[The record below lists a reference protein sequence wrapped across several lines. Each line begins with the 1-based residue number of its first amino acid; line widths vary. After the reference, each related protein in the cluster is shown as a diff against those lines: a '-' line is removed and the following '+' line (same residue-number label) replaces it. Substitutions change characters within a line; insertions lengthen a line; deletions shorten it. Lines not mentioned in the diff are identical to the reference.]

1 MLKLMKTITFKRHQ
15 KLTTKDIMLLSEVS
29 STTANRIK
37 QRIKKEFNCRIVT
50 YYFYQKYYCEI

>member
-1 MLKLMKTITFKRHQ
+1 MKSITYKRNQ
-15 KLTTKDIMLLSEVS
+15 KLSTKDIMILSEVS

-37 QRIKKEFNCRIVT
+37 KRIKKEFNCRIVT